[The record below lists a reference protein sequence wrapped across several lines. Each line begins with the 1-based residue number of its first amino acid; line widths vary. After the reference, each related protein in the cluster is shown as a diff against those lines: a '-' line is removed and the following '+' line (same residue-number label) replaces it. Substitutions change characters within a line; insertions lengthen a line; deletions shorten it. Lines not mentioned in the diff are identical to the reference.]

1 MSAPTLQEA
10 EEAPPPECFICTESE
25 PRPFRSACLCTDRHM
40 HTDCF
45 VKMLKAQ
52 KGEPKCGVCG
62 ALYEDV
68 GWRTKR
74 VVQWVSPCGFVLLLA
89 GTAVALTGCAIN
101 TAFAVPHLSKSHYGV
116 IIFVS
121 IIMFLGVMGAL
132 GCIALTIQARGW
144 RAVWAS
150 RYREEKVIV
159 LGAMARLPKRTTPVE
174 LELGELATV
183 DVPTEER
190 HTR

>member
-1 MSAPTLQEA
+1 MTDNA
-10 EEAPPPECFICTESE
+10 EPPECFICTESE
-25 PRPFRSACLCTDRHM
+25 PRPHRSACLCTDRYM

-74 VVQWVSPCGFVLLLA
+74 TPQFISPCGFVLLLTC
-89 GTAVALTGCAIN
+89 TAIALCGCAIN
-101 TAFAVPHLSKSHYGV
+101 TAFAVPQLSKSHYGV
-116 IIFVS
+116 VAFVS
-121 IIMFLGVMGAL
+121 IVMFLGVTGSL
-132 GCIALTIQARGW
+132 VCIAMTIRRYGW

-150 RYREEKVIV
+150 RYTEEKVIV
-159 LGAMARLPKRTTPVE
+159 LGAVRLPKRTTPGE
-174 LELGELATV
+174 LELGELAAVEV
-183 DVPTEER
+183 DC
-190 HTR
+190 